1 MEWIVILA
9 VVGLIGLWMALAYNG
24 MISGRN
30 QIRNAWAQIDVQ
42 LRRRHD
48 LIPNLVEVV
57 KDSMAYDRETLEA
70 VIRARNAA
78 VSASG
83 SASAAG
89 LTAGVA
95 QAEEALGG
103 AVGRL
108 FAVMEAYPTLKSQEN
123 VASLM
128 EELSSTEN
136 RIAFARQHYNDSVMA
151 QNNRIQTFPNV
162 MVAGSLGFREEMPF
176 EASVAERAPIMVD
189 LK

>member
-1 MEWIVILA
+1 
-9 VVGLIGLWMALAYNG
+9 
-24 MISGRN
+24 
-30 QIRNAWAQIDVQ
+30 
-42 LRRRHD
+42 
-48 LIPNLVEVV
+48 
-57 KDSMAYDRETLEA
+57 

-162 MVAGSLGFREEMPF
+162 LVAGSLGFREEMPF
-176 EASVAERAPIMVD
+176 EASVAERASIKVD